1 MIAWVGLQYVI
12 VAFPGRTPIYFMG
25 FFYIF
30 LT

>member
-25 FFYIF
+25 FFTF
-30 LT
+30 S